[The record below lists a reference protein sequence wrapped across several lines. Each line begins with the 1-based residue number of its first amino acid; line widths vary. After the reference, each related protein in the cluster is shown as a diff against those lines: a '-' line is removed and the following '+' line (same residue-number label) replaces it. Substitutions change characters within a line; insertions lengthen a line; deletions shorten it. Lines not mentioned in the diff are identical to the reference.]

1 MAAARRERSGTR
13 QAAVWDQDLPGG
25 SWARAPVAPAGAQA
39 AVHASPRRGQ
49 GVRRTRRIPRALRK
63 RRAERPIVGTTPRRR
78 APSAGPDPCLTEAR
92 ASAARAPASYGACG
106 RGRPRPTPTHDSAES
121 GVPPSPVAPARAPP
135 RPTARHL
142 RSAPG
147 VAPGHHPRIAAHDR
161 RIATTGRGASPR
173 EAPRRPRRR
182 MRACGRARTG
192 SALPHRTRGTRGDRS
207 PSGRRRARRVV
218 SAHDTWGTGGNGFR
232 GSPSRAVFR
241 PDATCTTG
249 SKRKGGAC
257 SGFRGAMWRR
267 RMHNDARAA
276 FRPGAHARA
285 ARSARDPTFRPG
297 ARARTALR
305 IRRFGLERADD
316 LGQPLV

>member
-1 MAAARRERSGTR
+1 MAAARRERLGTR
-13 QAAVWDQDLPGG
+13 QAAVWDRDLPGG
-25 SWARAPVAPAGAQA
+25 SWALAPVAPAGAQA
-39 AVHASPRRGQ
+39 AVQCVASSRQGSPSNPADPASPPEAPSRATHRRDDSAEKG
-49 GVRRTRRIPRALRK
+49 PRA
-63 RRAERPIVGTTPRRR
+63 RAR
-78 APSAGPDPCLTEAR
+78 DPCLTEAR

-106 RGRPRPTPTHDSAES
+106 RGRPRPTPKHDSAES

-147 VAPGHHPRIAAHDR
+147 VAPGHHPRIAAHDL

-218 SAHDTWGTGGNGFR
+218 SADDTWGTGGNGCR
-232 GSPSRAVFR
+232 GSPSRAVF
-241 PDATCTTG
+241 PQDATCTTG

-276 FRPGAHARA
+276 FRPGARARA
-285 ARSARDPTFRPG
+285 ARSA
-297 ARARTALR
+297 
-305 IRRFGLERADD
+305 
-316 LGQPLV
+316 